1 MVQRYK
7 KNCTSASFML
17 TKCAISLNS
26 AKIYIKLT
34 FSVPSNLHKSFFF
47 RTFAAGK
54 CCIMRNIIITTLV
67 MLFVLSGCSPRQE
80 QYRIGVSQCLDD
92 AWRQKMNYEMER
104 ELLLHPD
111 MTLSRRIAYGSN
123 ELQCAQIDSFIRERV
138 DLLIVSPNEA
148 EQVKPAVT
156 RAYRAGIPVIVA
168 DRRVTGDEWTAFI
181 GGDNYKVGLL
191 MAQWVLDKLK
201 TSNLKLQTSNS
212 QTRGAASKPFVV
224 LEVAGLPGST
234 PATLRHKGMMDGIEE
249 AIPKAHIVLESVM
262 GRWYKENAYE
272 AVSDYL
278 ETHPL
283 PDVIVAHNDLMAI
296 GAADA
301 VTRNLSPV
309 THSPL
314 SIPIMGVDGIQPGLQ
329 AIVEGK
335 IECSATYSSRGDM
348 VIDAAARILHN
359 EPYVRDTVL
368 ETTLVDRIAAY
379 PMLKQDEAINRDLE
393 TFHVMQVRLDNKWR
407 LLQLDRNILV
417 CCVCFFFLLFVVS
430 LSFILFNQQKMQ
442 KEIRRDILPQ
452 LEEVQEAIQ
461 LSKKDEAFA
470 ERLRQVV
477 DDYLKDPNLTVEFLG
492 SKLQLSRTQ
501 LFRRVKAVAGKGPL
515 DYIRERR
522 LARADELLR
531 TTDMTIQ
538 QVALELG
545 FSSPGYFTKCY
556 KEYFGHLPSAR

>member
-1 MVQRYK
+1 MKRRIIAIIVA
-7 KNCTSASFML
+7 CVTMSLCLFM
-17 TKCAISLNS
+17 TGCNS
-26 AKIYIKLT
+26 
-34 FSVPSNLHKSFFF
+34 
-47 RTFAAGK
+47 RT
-54 CCIMRNIIITTLV
+54 
-67 MLFVLSGCSPRQE
+67 P

-111 MTLSRRIAYGSN
+111 MSLSRRIAYGSN
-123 ELQCAQIDSFIRERV
+123 ELQCAQIDSFIKERV

-148 EQVKPAVT
+148 KQVQPAVT
-156 RAYRAGIPVIVA
+156 RAYRAGIPVIVT
-168 DRRVTGDEWTAFI
+168 DRRVPGDEWTAFI
-181 GGDNYKVGLL
+181 GGDNYKVGQL
-191 MAQWVLDKLK
+191 MAQWVIGKASDKGSK
-201 TSNLKLQTSNS
+201 AK
-212 QTRGAASKPFVV
+212 GKPFVV

-234 PATLRHKGMMDGIEE
+234 PATLRHRGMMEGLEE
-249 AIPKAHIVLESVM
+249 AKGEGLEAKVEVQSVM
-262 GRWYKENAYE
+262 GSWYKENAYE
-272 AVSDYL
+272 VVSEYL

-296 GAADA
+296 GAAEA
-301 VTRNLSPV
+301 VTRNPSPV

-314 SIPIMGVDGIQPGLQ
+314 SIPIMGVDGIHPGLQ
-329 AIVEGK
+329 AIVDGE

-348 VIDAAARILHN
+348 IIDAAARILHK
-359 EPYVRDTVL
+359 ESYVHDTVL
-368 ETTLVDRIAAY
+368 ETTLVDITAAY
-379 PMLKQDEAINRDLE
+379 PMLKQDEDITRDLE
-393 TFHVMQVRLDNKWR
+393 TLHLFQTQTESKWR
-407 LLQLDRNILV
+407 QLRYDKTLLITWLIVSIAL
-417 CCVCFFFLLFVVS
+417 FLLAAGYIIANQVK
-430 LSFILFNQQKMQ
+430 LQQKIKQ
-442 KEIRRDILPQ
+442 EILPQ
-452 LEEVQEAIQ
+452 LEDMQEAIQ

-477 DDYLKDPNLTVEFLG
+477 DDYLTDPNLTVEFLG

-522 LARADELLR
+522 LIRADELLR

-538 QVALELG
+538 QVALELC

>member
-1 MVQRYK
+1 
-7 KNCTSASFML
+7 
-17 TKCAISLNS
+17 
-26 AKIYIKLT
+26 
-34 FSVPSNLHKSFFF
+34 
-47 RTFAAGK
+47 
-54 CCIMRNIIITTLV
+54 MRNIIVSVVALCLLMT
-67 MLFVLSGCSPRQE
+67 GCNSRTP

-181 GGDNYKVGLL
+181 GGDNYKVGRL
-191 MAQWVLDKLK
+191 MAQWVIGKASDKGSK
-201 TSNLKLQTSNS
+201 AK
-212 QTRGAASKPFVV
+212 GKPFVV

-234 PATLRHKGMMDGIEE
+234 PATLRHKGMIEGIEV
-249 AIPKAHIVLESVM
+249 ADTKGRIVVESVM
-262 GRWYKENAYE
+262 GSWYKENAYE
-272 AVSDYL
+272 VVSAYL

-301 VTRNLSPV
+301 VTRNPSPV

-314 SIPIMGVDGIQPGLQ
+314 SIPIMGVDGIHPGLQ
-329 AIVEGK
+329 AIVDGK

-348 VIDAAARILHN
+348 VIATAAQILHG
-359 EPYVRDTVL
+359 EPFVRDTVL
-368 ETTLVDRIAAY
+368 ETTMIDASIAY
-379 PMLKQDEAINRDLE
+379 PMLRQDEAITRDLE
-393 TFHVMQVRLDNKWR
+393 TLHLFQTQAESKWKQQRFDRLV
-407 LLQLDRNILV
+407 LI
-417 CCVCFFFLLFVVS
+417 LFVVFFFT
-430 LSFILFNQQKMQ
+430 LFIITLGYIFVKQRKIQT
-442 KEIRRDILPQ
+442 EIKHDIIPQ
-452 LEEVQEAIQ
+452 LENMQEAIQ

-477 DDYLKDPNLTVEFLG
+477 DDYLTDPNLTVEFLG

-538 QVALELG
+538 QVALELC

>member
-1 MVQRYK
+1 MKRRII
-7 KNCTSASFML
+7 A
-17 TKCAISLNS
+17 
-26 AKIYIKLT
+26 
-34 FSVPSNLHKSFFF
+34 
-47 RTFAAGK
+47 
-54 CCIMRNIIITTLV
+54 IIIVACVTMSLCLLMT
-67 MLFVLSGCSPRQE
+67 GCNSRTP

-111 MTLSRRIAYGSN
+111 MSLSRRIAYGSN
-123 ELQCAQIDSFIRERV
+123 ELQCAQIDSFIKERV

-148 EQVKPAVT
+148 KQVQPAVT

-168 DRRVTGDEWTAFI
+168 DRRVPGDEWTAFI
-181 GGDNYKVGLL
+181 GGDNYKVGQL
-191 MAQWVLDKLK
+191 MAQWVIGKASDKGSK
-201 TSNLKLQTSNS
+201 AK
-212 QTRGAASKPFVV
+212 GKPFVV

-234 PATLRHKGMMDGIEE
+234 PATLRHRGMMEGIEV
-249 AIPKAHIVLESVM
+249 ADTKGRIVVESVM
-262 GRWYKENAYE
+262 GSWYKENAYE
-272 AVSDYL
+272 VVSEYL

-296 GAADA
+296 GAAEA
-301 VTRNLSPV
+301 VTRNPSPV

-314 SIPIMGVDGIQPGLQ
+314 SIPIMGVDGIHLGLQ
-329 AIVEGK
+329 AIVDGE

-348 VIDAAARILHN
+348 IIDAAARILHK
-359 EPYVRDTVL
+359 ESYVHDTVL
-368 ETTLVDRIAAY
+368 ETTLVDITAAY
-379 PMLKQDEAINRDLE
+379 PMLKQDEDITRDLE
-393 TFHVMQVRLDNKWR
+393 TLHLFQTQTESKWR
-407 LLQLDRNILV
+407 QLRYDKTLLITWLIVSIAL
-417 CCVCFFFLLFVVS
+417 FLLAAGYIIANQVK
-430 LSFILFNQQKMQ
+430 LQQKIKQ
-442 KEIRRDILPQ
+442 EILPQ
-452 LEEVQEAIQ
+452 LEDMQEVIL

-477 DDYLKDPNLTVEFLG
+477 DDYLTDPNLTVEFLG

-522 LARADELLR
+522 LIRADELLR

-538 QVALELG
+538 QVALELC

>member
-1 MVQRYK
+1 
-7 KNCTSASFML
+7 
-17 TKCAISLNS
+17 
-26 AKIYIKLT
+26 
-34 FSVPSNLHKSFFF
+34 
-47 RTFAAGK
+47 
-54 CCIMRNIIITTLV
+54 MRNIIVSIV
-67 MLFVLSGCSPRQE
+67 MLCLLMTGCNSRTP

-123 ELQCAQIDSFIRERV
+123 ELQCAQIDSFIKERV

-148 EQVKPAVT
+148 KQVQPAVT

-168 DRRVTGDEWTAFI
+168 DRRVPGDEWTAFI
-181 GGDNYKVGLL
+181 GGDNYKVGRL
-191 MAQWVLDKLK
+191 MAQWVIGKASDKGSK
-201 TSNLKLQTSNS
+201 AK
-212 QTRGAASKPFVV
+212 GKPFVV

-234 PATLRHKGMMDGIEE
+234 PATLRHKGMMEGIEE
-249 AIPKAHIVLESVM
+249 AKGEGLEAKVEVQSVM
-262 GRWYKENAYE
+262 GRWYQENAYE
-272 AVSDYL
+272 VVSAYL

-296 GAADA
+296 GAAEA
-301 VTRNLSPV
+301 AGGV
-309 THSPL
+309 
-314 SIPIMGVDGIQPGLQ
+314 PIMGVDGIHPGLQ
-329 AIVEGK
+329 AIVDGK

-348 VIDAAARILHN
+348 IIDAAARIIHK

-368 ETTLVDRIAAY
+368 ETALVDITAAK
-379 PMLKQDEAINRDLE
+379 PMLKQDEAITRDLE

-477 DDYLKDPNLTVEFLG
+477 DDYLKDPNLNVEFLG
-492 SKLQLSRTQ
+492 GKLQLSRTQ

-538 QVALELG
+538 QVALELC

>member
-1 MVQRYK
+1 
-7 KNCTSASFML
+7 
-17 TKCAISLNS
+17 
-26 AKIYIKLT
+26 
-34 FSVPSNLHKSFFF
+34 
-47 RTFAAGK
+47 
-54 CCIMRNIIITTLV
+54 MRNIIISTLI
-67 MLFVLSGCSPRQE
+67 LSFILTGCNSRTP

-148 EQVKPAVT
+148 EQVQPAVT

-168 DRRVTGDEWTAFI
+168 DRRVPGDEWTAFI
-181 GGDNYKVGLL
+181 GGDNYKVGRL
-191 MAQWVLDKLK
+191 MAQWVIGKASDKGSK
-201 TSNLKLQTSNS
+201 AK
-212 QTRGAASKPFVV
+212 SKPFVV

-234 PATLRHKGMMDGIEE
+234 PATLRHKGMMEGIEE
-249 AIPKAHIVLESVM
+249 AKGEGLEAKVEVQSVM
-262 GRWYKENAYE
+262 GRWYQENAYE
-272 AVSDYL
+272 VVSAYL
-278 ETHPL
+278 ENHPL

-296 GAADA
+296 GAAE
-301 VTRNLSPV
+301 VVP
-309 THSPL
+309 
-314 SIPIMGVDGIQPGLQ
+314 SIPIMGVDGIHPGLQ
-329 AIVEGK
+329 AIVDGK

-348 VIDAAARILHN
+348 IIDVAARIIHK
-359 EPYVRDTVL
+359 ESYVRDTVL
-368 ETTLVDRIAAY
+368 ETALVDITAAK
-379 PMLKQDEAINRDLE
+379 PMLKQDEAITRDLE

-452 LEEVQEAIQ
+452 LENMQEAIL

-477 DDYLKDPNLTVEFLG
+477 DDYLKDPNLNVEFLG
-492 SKLQLSRTQ
+492 GKLQLSRTQ

-522 LARADELLR
+522 LLRADELLR

-538 QVALELG
+538 QVALELC

>member
-1 MVQRYK
+1 
-7 KNCTSASFML
+7 
-17 TKCAISLNS
+17 
-26 AKIYIKLT
+26 
-34 FSVPSNLHKSFFF
+34 
-47 RTFAAGK
+47 
-54 CCIMRNIIITTLV
+54 MRNIIIST
-67 MLFVLSGCSPRQE
+67 FVLLLFLTGCSTRQP

-111 MTLSRRIAYGSN
+111 MSLSRRIAYGSN
-123 ELQCAQIDSFIRERV
+123 ELQCAQIDSFIEERV

-148 EQVKPAVT
+148 KQVQPAVT

-168 DRRVTGDEWTAFI
+168 DRRVPGDEWTAFI
-181 GGDNYKVGLL
+181 GGDNYKVGRL
-191 MAQWVLDKLK
+191 MAQWVIGKASDKGSK
-201 TSNLKLQTSNS
+201 AK
-212 QTRGAASKPFVV
+212 RKPFVV

-234 PATLRHKGMMDGIEE
+234 PATLRHKGMMEGIEE
-249 AIPKAHIVLESVM
+249 AKSEGLVAKVEVQSVM
-262 GRWYKENAYE
+262 GSWYKENAYE
-272 AVSDYL
+272 VVSAYL

-296 GAADA
+296 GAAEA
-301 VTRNLSPV
+301 MAYYQTSHLKSQRYV
-309 THSPL
+309 
-314 SIPIMGVDGIQPGLQ
+314 PIMGVDGIHPGLQ
-329 AIVEGK
+329 AIVDGK

-348 VIDAAARILHN
+348 IIDVAARIIHK

-368 ETTLVDRIAAY
+368 ETALVDITAAK
-379 PMLKQDEAINRDLE
+379 PMLKQDEAITRDLE
-393 TFHVMQVRLDNKWR
+393 TFHVVQVKLDNKLR
-407 LLQLDRNILV
+407 LLQLDRNILA

-442 KEIRRDILPQ
+442 KEIRRDIIPQ
-452 LEEVQEAIQ
+452 LENMQEAIQ

-477 DDYLKDPNLTVEFLG
+477 DDYLTDPNLTVEFLG
-492 SKLQLSRTQ
+492 GKLQLSRTQ

-522 LARADELLR
+522 LIRADELLR

-538 QVALELG
+538 QVALELC
-545 FSSPGYFTKCY
+545 FSSPGYFTKCF

>member
-1 MVQRYK
+1 MSL
-7 KNCTSASFML
+7 CLFM
-17 TKCAISLNS
+17 TGCNS
-26 AKIYIKLT
+26 
-34 FSVPSNLHKSFFF
+34 
-47 RTFAAGK
+47 RT
-54 CCIMRNIIITTLV
+54 
-67 MLFVLSGCSPRQE
+67 P

-123 ELQCAQIDSFIRERV
+123 ELQCAQIDSFIKERV

-148 EQVKPAVT
+148 EQVQPAVT
-156 RAYRAGIPVIVA
+156 KAYRAGIPVIVA
-168 DRRVTGDEWTAFI
+168 DRRVPGDEWTAFI
-181 GGDNYKVGLL
+181 GGDNYKVGQL
-191 MAQWVLDKLK
+191 MAQWVIGKAK
-201 TSNLKLQTSNS
+201 EY
-212 QTRGAASKPFVV
+212 GAKVKGKPFVV

-234 PATLRHKGMMDGIEE
+234 PATLRHKGMMEGIEE
-249 AIPKAHIVLESVM
+249 AKGEGLEANVEVQNVM
-262 GRWYKENAYE
+262 GSWYQENAYE
-272 AVSDYL
+272 VVSEYL

-296 GAADA
+296 GAAEA
-301 VTRNLSPV
+301 VTRNPSPV
-309 THSPL
+309 TNSPL
-314 SIPIMGVDGIQPGLQ
+314 SIPIMGVDGIHPGLQ
-329 AIVEGK
+329 AIVDGK

-348 VIDAAARILHN
+348 IIDAAAHILH
-359 EPYVRDTVL
+359 EESYVHDTVL
-368 ETTLVDRIAAY
+368 ETTLVDITAAY
-379 PMLKQDEAINRDLE
+379 PMLKQDEDITRDLE
-393 TFHVMQVRLDNKWR
+393 TLHIVQTQSESKWK
-407 LLQLDRNILV
+407 QLRFDRFVLT
-417 CCVCFFFLLFVVS
+417 LFVVFF
-430 LSFILFNQQKMQ
+430 FILFVITLGYVFIKQRKIQ
-442 KEIRRDILPQ
+442 KEIKHDIIPQ
-452 LEEVQEAIQ
+452 LEGMQEAIQ

-477 DDYLKDPNLTVEFLG
+477 DDYLTDPNLTVEFLG

-522 LARADELLR
+522 LIRADELLR

-538 QVALELG
+538 QVALELC

>member
-1 MVQRYK
+1 
-7 KNCTSASFML
+7 
-17 TKCAISLNS
+17 
-26 AKIYIKLT
+26 
-34 FSVPSNLHKSFFF
+34 
-47 RTFAAGK
+47 
-54 CCIMRNIIITTLV
+54 MRNIIVSVVALCLLMT
-67 MLFVLSGCSPRQE
+67 GCNSRTP

-148 EQVKPAVT
+148 KQVQPAVT

-168 DRRVTGDEWTAFI
+168 DRRVPGDEWTAFI
-181 GGDNYKVGLL
+181 GGDNYKVGRL
-191 MAQWVLDKLK
+191 MAQWVIGKASDKGSK
-201 TSNLKLQTSNS
+201 AK
-212 QTRGAASKPFVV
+212 GKPFVV

-234 PATLRHKGMMDGIEE
+234 PATLRHKGMMEGIEE
-249 AIPKAHIVLESVM
+249 AKEEGLAAKVEMQSVM
-262 GRWYKENAYE
+262 GSWYKENASE
-272 AVSDYL
+272 AVSAYL
-278 ETHPL
+278 RDHAI

-296 GAADA
+296 GAAEA
-301 VTRNLSPV
+301 VAYYQTSHLKSQRY
-309 THSPL
+309 
-314 SIPIMGVDGIQPGLQ
+314 IPIMGVDGIRPGLQ
-329 AIVEGK
+329 AIVDGK

-348 VIDAAARILHN
+348 VIDAAARIIHK
-359 EPYVRDTVL
+359 ESYVRDTVL
-368 ETTLVDRIAAY
+368 ETALVDITAAY
-379 PMLKQDEAINRDLE
+379 PMLKQVEAITRDLE
-393 TFHVMQVRLDNKWR
+393 TLHIVQMQSESKWKQQRFDRLV
-407 LLQLDRNILV
+407 LI
-417 CCVCFFFLLFVVS
+417 LFVVFFFT
-430 LSFILFNQQKMQ
+430 LFIITLGYVFVKQRKIQT
-442 KEIRRDILPQ
+442 EIKHDIIPQ
-452 LEEVQEAIQ
+452 LENMQEAIQ

-477 DDYLKDPNLTVEFLG
+477 DDYLTDPNLTVEFLG

-522 LARADELLR
+522 LLRADVLLR

-538 QVALELG
+538 QVALELC

>member
-1 MVQRYK
+1 MKRRII
-7 KNCTSASFML
+7 
-17 TKCAISLNS
+17 AIIVACVTMTLCLLMTGCNS
-26 AKIYIKLT
+26 
-34 FSVPSNLHKSFFF
+34 
-47 RTFAAGK
+47 RT
-54 CCIMRNIIITTLV
+54 
-67 MLFVLSGCSPRQE
+67 P

-111 MTLSRRIAYGSN
+111 MSLSRRIAYGSN
-123 ELQCAQIDSFIRERV
+123 ELQCAQIDSFIKERV

-148 EQVKPAVT
+148 KQVQPAVT

-168 DRRVTGDEWTAFI
+168 DRRVPGDEWTAFI
-181 GGDNYKVGLL
+181 GGDNYKVGQL
-191 MAQWVLDKLK
+191 MAQWVIGKASDKGSK
-201 TSNLKLQTSNS
+201 AK
-212 QTRGAASKPFVV
+212 GKPFVV

-234 PATLRHKGMMDGIEE
+234 PATLRHRGMMDGIEE
-249 AIPKAHIVLESVM
+249 AKGEGLEAKVEVQSVM
-262 GRWYKENAYE
+262 GSWYKENAYE
-272 AVSDYL
+272 VVSEYL

-296 GAADA
+296 GAAEA
-301 VTRNLSPV
+301 VTRNPSPV

-314 SIPIMGVDGIQPGLQ
+314 SIPIMGVDGIHPGLQ
-329 AIVEGK
+329 AIVDGK

-348 VIDAAARILHN
+348 IIDAAARILHK
-359 EPYVRDTVL
+359 ESYVHDTVL
-368 ETTLVDRIAAY
+368 ETTLVDITAAY
-379 PMLKQDEAINRDLE
+379 PMLKQDEDITRDLE
-393 TFHVMQVRLDNKWR
+393 TLHLFQTQTESKWR
-407 LLQLDRNILV
+407 QLRYDKTLLITWLIVSIAL
-417 CCVCFFFLLFVVS
+417 FLLAAGYIIANQVK
-430 LSFILFNQQKMQ
+430 LQQKIKQ
-442 KEIRRDILPQ
+442 EILPQ
-452 LEEVQEAIQ
+452 LEDMQEVIL

-477 DDYLKDPNLTVEFLG
+477 DDYLTDPNLTVEFLG

-522 LARADELLR
+522 LIRADELLR

-538 QVALELG
+538 QVALELC

-556 KEYFGHLPSAR
+556 KEYFGHLPSVR